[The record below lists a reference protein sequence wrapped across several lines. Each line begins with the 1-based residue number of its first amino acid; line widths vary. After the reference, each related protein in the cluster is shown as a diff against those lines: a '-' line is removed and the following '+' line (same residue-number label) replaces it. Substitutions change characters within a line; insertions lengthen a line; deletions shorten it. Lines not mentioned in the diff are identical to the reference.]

1 MTVLELRPADGAE
14 VWERVFRGQVDG
26 GEALAV
32 TLDAAGD
39 AVVAGTT
46 WLPMGQIPGAPGS
59 RSAR

>member
-1 MTVLELRPADGAE
+1 MTVLELRAADGAE

-32 TLDAAGD
+32 TLDAAGRP
-39 AVVAGTT
+39 